1 MFYYLLTFL
10 LSSWRPTFPT
20 SRVSSRAQRAS
31 ARRQLSNPE
40 PFAQSDLASTPTPPA
55 MAEIDPSFAVL
66 DDEPRLS
73 RTISSHES
81 LDVPISVTIAS
92 RPRRK
97 DKGKAREVEPPI
109 VKVKE
114 EPKVISL
121 HSPEPHINTV
131 NFQSKHPR
139 LSSPIAF

>member
-1 MFYYLLTFL
+1 
-10 LSSWRPTFPT
+10 
-20 SRVSSRAQRAS
+20 
-31 ARRQLSNPE
+31 
-40 PFAQSDLASTPTPPA
+40 

-81 LDVPISVTIAS
+81 LDVPISATVAS

-131 NFQSKHPR
+131 NFQSKHPC

>member
-1 MFYYLLTFL
+1 MRPLIFLNVYYYLLTL
-10 LSSWRPTFPT
+10 LLPFCWPMFSMC
-20 SRVSSRAQRAS
+20 RVSSRAQRAS
-31 ARRQLSNPE
+31 ARRQLSNLE
-40 PFAQSDLASTPTPPA
+40 PFAQSELASTPTPPA
-55 MAEIDPSFAVL
+55 MAEVDPSFTVL
-66 DDEPRLS
+66 DDERRLS

-81 LDVPISVTIAS
+81 LDVPTAATVSS

-121 HSPEPHINTV
+121 HSPEPPIIMV
-131 NFQSKHPR
+131 NFQS
-139 LSSPIAF
+139 